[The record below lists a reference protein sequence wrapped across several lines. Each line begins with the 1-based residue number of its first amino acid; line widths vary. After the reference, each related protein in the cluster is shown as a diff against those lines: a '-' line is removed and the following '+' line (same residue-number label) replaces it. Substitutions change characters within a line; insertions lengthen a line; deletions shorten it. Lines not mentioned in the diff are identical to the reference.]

1 MDGKTDQ
8 SNRGFISV
16 QLSASTST
24 QTAADAVNNARGDIE
39 RSGIA
44 ESVATSAY
52 SKLVQA
58 TAVAVGLDPQNSAF
72 LKALGNVL
80 SKLDV
85 FVRIIDK
92 TSQVR
97 IVMLDILDRFLT
109 VRLEVHPYANFAWQV
124 VSSLYKVPRKVE
136 IRLGTSV

>member
-1 MDGKTDQ
+1 
-8 SNRGFISV
+8 
-16 QLSASTST
+16 
-24 QTAADAVNNARGDIE
+24 
-39 RSGIA
+39 
-44 ESVATSAY
+44 VATFAD

-58 TAVAVGLDPQNSAF
+58 TAVAVGLDPQNSDF

-97 IVMLDILDRFLT
+97 IVMLDTRPIPD
-109 VRLEVHPYANFAWQV
+109 
-124 VSSLYKVPRKVE
+124 RKV
-136 IRLGTSV
+136 